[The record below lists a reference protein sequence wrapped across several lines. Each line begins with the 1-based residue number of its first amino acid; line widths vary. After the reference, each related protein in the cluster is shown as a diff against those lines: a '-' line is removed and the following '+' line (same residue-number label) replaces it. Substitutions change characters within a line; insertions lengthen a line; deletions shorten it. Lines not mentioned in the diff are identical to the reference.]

1 MNNHVVEITEINI
14 TPDEVELTAAEIE
27 EALMAEDLFEA
38 FEVPQI
44 RFTFDRHNKS
54 EMLYLFKLVT
64 TKSNRKLSLGE
75 RINKLLGKTISI
87 SPNFIEK

>member
-14 TPDEVELTAAEIE
+14 TTDEVELTAAEIE
-27 EALMAEDLFEA
+27 EALMAENLFEA

-54 EMLYLFKLVT
+54 EMLYLFMLVT
-64 TKSNRKLSLGE
+64 TKSNRKLSLSE